1 MRCSRGNHRDGRHG
15 RGSDVLSRRHS
26 RFRPRR
32 DAELRRDGTCRA
44 QLRRGAGSGAVGP
57 GGRYQPG
64 RPSGLASA
72 PMTAAPRLPGLT
84 LSDADQI
91 VQTALEVGA
100 ERGFPPLAVA
110 VIDVAG
116 EVVVL
121 RRSDGGMPMTS
132 RIAVAKARSALVAL
146 KPSGLLEKL
155 PPGIIDTAQHLYG
168 GNFVP
173 RAGGVLITEGDL
185 IVGAAGASGAQSD
198 EDEEAVRTAVER
210 WQKTR

>member
-1 MRCSRGNHRDGRHG
+1 
-15 RGSDVLSRRHS
+15 
-26 RFRPRR
+26 
-32 DAELRRDGTCRA
+32 
-44 QLRRGAGSGAVGP
+44 
-57 GGRYQPG
+57 
-64 RPSGLASA
+64 
-72 PMTAAPRLPGLT
+72 MTGAPRLPGLT
-84 LSDADQI
+84 LGDADRL
-91 VQTALEVGA
+91 VQAALDVGA
-100 ERGFPPLAVA
+100 ERGFAPLAVA

-116 EVVVL
+116 EVIVL

-146 KPSGLLEKL
+146 KPSGLLDQL

-173 RAGGVLITEGDL
+173 PAGGVLITEGDL
-185 IVGAAGASGAQSD
+185 VVGAAGASGAQSD